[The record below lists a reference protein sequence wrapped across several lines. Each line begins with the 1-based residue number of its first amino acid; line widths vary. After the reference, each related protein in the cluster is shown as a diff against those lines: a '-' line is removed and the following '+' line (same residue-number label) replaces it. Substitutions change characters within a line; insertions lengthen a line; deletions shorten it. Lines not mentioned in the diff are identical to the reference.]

1 MARIL
6 IYLFLA
12 GLVLD
17 AKAQKPKDQTTS
29 ERAREMYRVI
39 GVDDKEQWE
48 KFVREN
54 YSKELLERTIRSKV
68 STSTEDGQGKSEEK
82 TAKSIEEKAMLFRR
96 LHNDFGQSKI
106 VSLKPKDQDLEM
118 ILQNAEGLTGT
129 FTLKFAAES
138 PYLIDQ
144 IGIEV
149 NN

>member
-6 IYLFLA
+6 FLLFFA
-12 GLVLD
+12 GLVF
-17 AKAQKPKDQTTS
+17 KVPAQKPRDQTTT

-39 GVDDKEQWE
+39 GVDDNEQWE

-68 STSTEDGQGKSEEK
+68 SSSTEGGLDKGEEK
-82 TAKSIEEKAMLFRR
+82 TAKSVEEKAMLFKR
-96 LHNDFGQSKI
+96 LHSDFSKSKI
-106 VSLKPKDQDLEM
+106 VSLKPKDQDIEM

-129 FTLKFAAES
+129 FTLKFATES
-138 PYLIDQ
+138 PFLIDL

-149 NN
+149 TN

>member
-1 MARIL
+1 
-6 IYLFLA
+6 
-12 GLVLD
+12 
-17 AKAQKPKDQTTS
+17 
-29 ERAREMYRVI
+29 
-39 GVDDKEQWE
+39 
-48 KFVREN
+48 
-54 YSKELLERTIRSKV
+54 
-68 STSTEDGQGKSEEK
+68 
-82 TAKSIEEKAMLFRR
+82 